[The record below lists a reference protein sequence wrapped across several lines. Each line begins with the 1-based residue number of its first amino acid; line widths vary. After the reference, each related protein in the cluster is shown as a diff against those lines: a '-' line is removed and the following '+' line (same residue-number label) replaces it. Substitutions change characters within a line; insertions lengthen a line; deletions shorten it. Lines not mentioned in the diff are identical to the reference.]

1 MIGFCLILQQL
12 VVDAYFLNPICGVSY
27 ESYMGTRITNGKQA
41 VIRSAPFKAYFFNSS
56 KIHCS
61 GSIINSRYILTAA
74 HCIEHHLMVRLGEHD
89 IRTDPDCQ
97 GHNCSP
103 RFEEYGI
110 DVAAKHGFYNN
121 DSLLHDIGLVKVNRT
136 INFNIHIQPICL
148 GLNPASV
155 PNVDEYKAFGWGQ
168 TAKHQYST
176 VLQTTVLARYNTSY
190 CSENLGVTVT
200 QNQICAG
207 YDEQDTCSG
216 HSGGPLVT
224 KYFSM

>member
-1 MIGFCLILQQL
+1 MLSILQL
-12 VVDAYFLNPICGVSY
+12 
-27 ESYMGTRITNGKQA
+27 R
-41 VIRSAPFKAYFFNSS
+41 
-56 KIHCS
+56 
-61 GSIINSRYILTAA
+61 
-74 HCIEHHLMVRLGEHD
+74 MVRLGEHD

-103 RFEEYGI
+103 RSEEYGI
-110 DVAAKHGFYNN
+110 DVAAKNGLYNN
-121 DSLLHDIGLVKVNRT
+121 DSLLHDIGLVKLNRT

-148 GLNPASV
+148 VFNPASV
-155 PNVDEYKAFGWGQ
+155 PNVDEYQAFGWGK

-176 VLQTTVLARYNTSY
+176 VLQTTVLARYNISY

-200 QNQICAG
+200 HNQICTG

-224 KYFSM
+224 KVNFDGVNRYLQLGIVTFSPKQCRSPGVYTFVPNYIDWLQMAMRFLGN